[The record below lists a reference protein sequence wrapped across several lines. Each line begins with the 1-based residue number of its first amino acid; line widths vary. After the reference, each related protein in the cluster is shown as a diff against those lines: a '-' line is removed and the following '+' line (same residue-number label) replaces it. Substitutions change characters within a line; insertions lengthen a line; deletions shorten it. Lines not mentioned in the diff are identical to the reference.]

1 MKHKILGKVGSTGKT
16 TNNSDFDVL
25 PLLPISDMS
34 NRLLRKEMTST
45 LYEYYLVDD
54 IGEASDYI
62 ELCDVLR
69 SASPNDEILI
79 RINSGGGSLATA
91 NMVVNAIRES
101 QAHVHGFI
109 ESTCAS
115 AATLIYLACHSYSL
129 SEDADMMIHTSSS
142 LYGGKEHEQHSY
154 VTFSRKKIHKMVRG
168 RYAGFL
174 TEKEIPAMI
183 YYPVPLRKQKAYD
196 NGHYNDADFPNTNKL
211 VEEVMSLPMHTELD
225 EEQLA
230 YITSAVREFFGK

>member
-1 MKHKILGKVGSTGKT
+1 MKHKTLGKVGSTGKV
-16 TNNSDFDVL
+16 TNNSDSDVF
-25 PLLPISDMS
+25 PLLPMSDMS

-69 SASPNDEILI
+69 SASPSDEILI

-154 VTFSRKKIHKMVRG
+154 VTFSRKKIHKMVRD

-174 TEKEIPAMI
+174 TEKEIENVLNGQD
-183 YYPVPLRKQKAYD
+183 YYFDSEDIAERLESYTEFQQKKFEAELEALQKEQEDALDGAYTK
-196 NGHYNDADFPNTNKL
+196 PKKKKI
-211 VEEVMSLPMHTELD
+211 LP
-225 EEQLA
+225 
-230 YITSAVREFFGK
+230 S

>member
-1 MKHKILGKVGSTGKT
+1 MKHKTLGKVGSMGKA

-25 PLLPISDMS
+25 PLLPMSDMS

-69 SASPNDEILI
+69 SASPNDEVLI

-91 NMVVNAIRES
+91 NMIVNSIRES

-154 VTFSRKKIHKMVRG
+154 VTFSRKKIHKMVRD

-174 TEKEIPAMI
+174 TEKEIENVLNGQD
-183 YYPVPLRKQKAYD
+183 YYFDSEDIAERLETYTEFQQKKFEAELESFQKEQE
-196 NGHYNDADFPNTNKL
+196 DALDGVYTKPKKKKI
-211 VEEVMSLPMHTELD
+211 LP
-225 EEQLA
+225 
-230 YITSAVREFFGK
+230 S

>member
-1 MKHKILGKVGSTGKT
+1 MKHKVLKT
-16 TNNSDFDVL
+16 VSKTANNQDFDVL
-25 PLLPISDMS
+25 PMFPMSEISS
-34 NRLLRKEMTST
+34 RLLRKEMTST

-62 ELCDVLR
+62 ELVDVLR
-69 SASPNDEILI
+69 SASPNDEVII

-91 NMVVNAIRES
+91 NMIVNAIRES

-154 VTFSRKKIHKMVRG
+154 VTFSRKKIHKMVRD

-174 TEKEIPAMI
+174 TEKEIENVLNGQD
-183 YYPVPLRKQKAYD
+183 YYFDSEDIAERLESYTEFQQKKFEAELEAFQKEQEDALDGAYTK
-196 NGHYNDADFPNTNKL
+196 PKKKKI
-211 VEEVMSLPMHTELD
+211 LP
-225 EEQLA
+225 
-230 YITSAVREFFGK
+230 S